1 VRLIGTG
8 LTMVDVAI
16 AAAAHNPD
24 SAIHASVLAP
34 INA

>member
-1 VRLIGTG
+1 VLLIGTG
-8 LTMVDVAI
+8 LTMADVAI

-24 SAIHASVLAP
+24 NVIHASVLAP